1 MEDELR
7 TLYELCETIS
17 RELADAN
24 DKIHQAGGK
33 LSSGDVDYINKLTHS
48 MKSIKTT
55 IAMMEAEDGGYSN
68 RGRSYNDGRSY
79 SDGRSYNSYR
89 GNSYDPNG
97 YDADGEYR
105 RGRSYRR
112 DM

>member
-24 DKIHQAGGK
+24 EKIHQAGGK

-79 SDGRSYNSYR
+79 NSYR

-97 YDADGEYR
+97 YDAEGSYR